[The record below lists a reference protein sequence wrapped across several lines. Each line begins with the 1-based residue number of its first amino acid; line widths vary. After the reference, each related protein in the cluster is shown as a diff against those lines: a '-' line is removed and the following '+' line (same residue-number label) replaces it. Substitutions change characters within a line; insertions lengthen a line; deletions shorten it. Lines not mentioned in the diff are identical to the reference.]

1 MAYTLGNIPADAPQW
16 LVNELRKLQEA
27 MNGAVN
33 GVVLTTLYAVPKKL
47 VDGLTVKA
55 DGTTW
60 NPGGGAGVYTYY
72 GGAWNKL
79 G

>member
-1 MAYTLGNIPADAPQW
+1 MYSLGNIPADAPSW

-27 MNGAVN
+27 MNGAVD
-33 GVVLTTLYAVPKKL
+33 GTVYRKLYAQPKKL
-47 VDGLTVKA
+47 FDGLTVLA

-60 NPGGGAGVYTYY
+60 NPGSGAGVYTYY
-72 GGAWNKL
+72 SGAWNKL